1 MPIPSILKDIF
12 WKIPFLS
19 EKEKEKIFYAIKAN
33 LRSEKATIDNS
44 NRAEVLECYVKQVL
58 MNPIYQDN
66 DFKAIINEPYQRKNG
81 DPKIIAYY
89 LSQMHPTPEN
99 DAWWGKGVTEWNNV
113 SRAVPQFVDHY
124 QPRLPGELGFYDLR
138 LKENLVR

>member
-66 DFKAIINEPYQRKNG
+66 DFKAIIMSLIKEKTA
-81 DPKIIAYY
+81 I
-89 LSQMHPTPEN
+89 
-99 DAWWGKGVTEWNNV
+99 
-113 SRAVPQFVDHY
+113 
-124 QPRLPGELGFYDLR
+124 LR
-138 LKENLVR
+138 LLRIIFLKCIPLRKTMPGGERE